1 MGTVNTALEKLNR
14 VKFGVRYVSTCE
26 QCVCVWQDFES
37 NELEWEHRE
46 VELERTIARLE
57 KQQAEIASV
66 ASQVSVL
73 SLIHI

>member
-1 MGTVNTALEKLNR
+1 M
-14 VKFGVRYVSTCE
+14 
-26 QCVCVWQDFES
+26 CVCQDFES

-66 ASQVSVL
+66 ASQVSVCL
-73 SLIHI
+73 MLRLPALLVRYQCV